1 MIQRKK
7 KICKGCDTE
16 QYLFS
21 KGYCQRCAPK
31 KQIKKQNKNAKRN
44 QDFYELA
51 LLESKGKACEECG
64 CDIPFPSATNVSH
77 IVTKGSNSFVRS
89 HSLNY
94 FYLCHGCHFTYD
106 FGDRASMRIY
116 DEALRRKQIIIKEYY
131 DKVRRQSSGRETS
144 DEGTDE
150 IQAGPEEL

>member
-44 QDFYELA
+44 QDFYNKA
-51 LLESKGKACEECG
+51 LLESEGKRCEECD
-64 CDIPFPSATNVSH
+64 CEIPFPSATNVSH

-89 HSLNY
+89 HPLNY

-106 FGDRASMRIY
+106 HGDRASMRIY
-116 DEALRRKQIIIKEYY
+116 DEALRRKQIITREYY
-131 DKVRRQSSGRETS
+131 DEVLSKDIRRKPDDQVS
-144 DEGTDE
+144 
-150 IQAGPEEL
+150 

>member
-31 KQIKKQNKNAKRN
+31 KQIKKQNKTAKRN
-44 QDFYELA
+44 QDFYNKA
-51 LLESKGKACEECG
+51 LLESEGKRCEECD
-64 CDIPFPSATNVSH
+64 CEIPFPSATNVSH

-89 HSLNY
+89 HPLNY

-106 FGDRASMRIY
+106 HGDRASMRIY
-116 DEALRRKQIIIKEYY
+116 DEALRRKQIITREYY
-131 DKVRRQSSGRETS
+131 DEVLSKDIRRKPDDQVS
-144 DEGTDE
+144 
-150 IQAGPEEL
+150 

>member
-44 QDFYELA
+44 QDFYNKA
-51 LLESKGKACEECG
+51 LLESEGKKCEECD
-64 CDIPFPSATNVSH
+64 CEIPFPSATNVSH

-89 HSLNY
+89 HPLNY
-94 FYLCHGCHFTYD
+94 FYLCHGCHFNYD
-106 FGDRASMRIY
+106 HGDRASMRIY
-116 DEALRRKQIIIKEYY
+116 DEALRRKQIITREYY
-131 DKVRRQSSGRETS
+131 DEVLSKDIRRKPDDQVS
-144 DEGTDE
+144 
-150 IQAGPEEL
+150 

>member
-51 LLESKGKACEECG
+51 LLESKGKRCEECD
-64 CDIPFPSATNVSH
+64 CDIPFPSATNISH

-89 HSLNY
+89 HPLNY

-106 FGDRASMRIY
+106 FCDRASMRIY

-131 DKVRRQSSGRETS
+131 DKVRGQSSGRQTS
-144 DEGTDE
+144 DEGADE
-150 IQAGPEEL
+150 IQGGPEEL

>member
-44 QDFYELA
+44 QDFYNKA
-51 LLESKGKACEECG
+51 LLESEGKKCEECD
-64 CDIPFPSATNVSH
+64 CEIPFPSATNVSH

-89 HSLNY
+89 HPLNY

-106 FGDRASMRIY
+106 HGDRTSMRIY
-116 DEALRRKQIIIKEYY
+116 DEALRRKQIITREYY
-131 DKVRRQSSGRETS
+131 DEVLRKNQGRDADDKLS
-144 DEGTDE
+144 
-150 IQAGPEEL
+150 

>member
-44 QDFYELA
+44 QDFYNKA
-51 LLESKGKACEECG
+51 LLESEGKKCEECD
-64 CDIPFPSATNVSH
+64 CEIPFPSATNVSH

-89 HSLNY
+89 HPLNY
-94 FYLCHGCHFTYD
+94 FYLCHGCHFNYD
-106 FGDRASMRIY
+106 HGDRTSMRIY
-116 DEALRRKQIIIKEYY
+116 DEALRRKQIITREYY
-131 DKVRRQSSGRETS
+131 DEVLSKDIRRKPDDQVS
-144 DEGTDE
+144 
-150 IQAGPEEL
+150 

>member
-44 QDFYELA
+44 QDFYNKA
-51 LLESKGKACEECG
+51 LLESEGKRCEECD
-64 CDIPFPSATNVSH
+64 CEIPFPSATNVSH

-89 HSLNY
+89 HPLNY
-94 FYLCHGCHFTYD
+94 FYLCHGCHFNYD
-106 FGDRASMRIY
+106 HGDRASMRIY
-116 DEALRRKQIIIKEYY
+116 DEALRRKQIITREYY
-131 DKVRRQSSGRETS
+131 DEVLSKDIRRKPDDQVS
-144 DEGTDE
+144 
-150 IQAGPEEL
+150 